1 MITAMKEFGIT
12 QDRSFLSNFRDSREI
27 FRLSPRMVEKLRNSE
42 DPYGRYGYGQWLYRI
57 RPDGDESVK
66 EAQKCFEYA
75 SENGVADAKQMLS
88 LMAYYGDYFNESK
101 GGIWEKD
108 NVMAL
113 ILNAQAQEEGSEL
126 AAIRH
131 NIDLYDGN
139 LVPADRT
146 KAFEEARKRA
156 EDPDASLL
164 WTEQLG
170 WYYDAEGDKEEAIK
184 AYEKCIEGG
193 LYGPLVDLA
202 FLYYFRG
209 NIAYYESLMEEGVE
223 KGVAACMIWGHDYE
237 EDWEELSPEQ
247 QEEIHNRLE
256 KNLYKGVELGDPVCA
271 YALASFKTYGLM
283 GFDRD
288 LEEGLKIARKG
299 VTYHSKECCELIT
312 DMMTTEGIKNELPEE
327 MILSDE
333 EYAMMVLKGVRYGN
347 RSRIEDIVRNSEEFI
362 DMGYGE
368 EMKFWAGECE
378 KMQKEEAEEA
388 VAEPVESVEKTEI
401 VPTVLVIH
409 PSGYTE
415 FVEAD
420 VNPMS
425 FREMGA
431 LIDAE
436 SVDAVH
442 FSEPL
447 AKITKTCGLKR
458 KVTMYVDKEAMM
470 KDLEDNAVATI
481 LYGQGYEIRGAIII
495 AMEDDRY
502 DTYSFDTEEDIE
514 NVFEAIDDM
523 TGLLRRETDDDGRYD
538 PWA

>member
-1 MITAMKEFGIT
+1 M
-12 QDRSFLSNFRDSREI
+12 
-27 FRLSPRMVEKLRNSE
+27 
-42 DPYGRYGYGQWLYRI
+42 
-57 RPDGDESVK
+57 
-66 EAQKCFEYA
+66 
-75 SENGVADAKQMLS
+75 
-88 LMAYYGDYFNESK
+88 
-101 GGIWEKD
+101 
-108 NVMAL
+108 
-113 ILNAQAQEEGSEL
+113 
-126 AAIRH
+126 
-131 NIDLYDGN
+131 
-139 LVPADRT
+139 
-146 KAFEEARKRA
+146 
-156 EDPDASLL
+156 
-164 WTEQLG
+164 
-170 WYYDAEGDKEEAIK
+170 
-184 AYEKCIEGG
+184 
-193 LYGPLVDLA
+193 
-202 FLYYFRG
+202 
-209 NIAYYESLMEEGVE
+209 
-223 KGVAACMIWGHDYE
+223 
-237 EDWEELSPEQ
+237 
-247 QEEIHNRLE
+247 
-256 KNLYKGVELGDPVCA
+256 
-271 YALASFKTYGLM
+271 
-283 GFDRD
+283 
-288 LEEGLKIARKG
+288 
-299 VTYHSKECCELIT
+299 
-312 DMMTTEGIKNELPEE
+312 
-327 MILSDE
+327 
-333 EYAMMVLKGVRYGN
+333 
-347 RSRIEDIVRNSEEFI
+347 
-362 DMGYGE
+362 
-368 EMKFWAGECE
+368 
-378 KMQKEEAEEA
+378 